1 MRLTEDRNMRRDRD
15 DDGRAIPRR
24 TWLSTMSTLAL
35 SACAAPRIGGTEA
48 RDELPSPAREDVSR
62 LMRLASVPGLSTGVV
77 HRDDIS
83 TLGYGVRRAGADE
96 PVDGDTIFEAASLS
110 KPVFAYA
117 VMQLVAAGKI
127 DLDRPIGSYVA
138 LPDPSDERAKAVT
151 VRHALS
157 HTSGWPNWRSQR
169 DAKLVSA
176 FTPGSRF
183 SYSGE
188 GYYFVQR
195 IVETVTGHG
204 LARVMRERV
213 LEPLGMNN
221 SSYLWRPSVDPHLST
236 PHSGSGEPM
245 TSNSVKFGRAVYEVA
260 AKEGRAS
267 EDFTSADMEASYRT
281 IQPGVQPAQP
291 VFPVN
296 LAPNAA
302 FSLLTTAR
310 DYAIFVRHLLGDGR
324 PMLERMMAPQI
335 TINESLRWGLGLGI
349 ETIGGRSTFWHWG
362 DNPGYKN
369 FITGD
374 RRDNSA
380 IVIFTNANSGQAVY
394 ERVVRAETGK
404 DRAAFLWI

>member
-1 MRLTEDRNMRRDRD
+1 MRMTEDQNVWRDRG

-24 TWLSTMSTLAL
+24 AWLSTMSALAL
-35 SACAAPRIGGTEA
+35 SACAARRVSAT
-48 RDELPSPAREDVSR
+48 RDESPSPTHEDVSR
-62 LMRLASVPGLSTGVV
+62 LMRLASVPGLSAGVV
-77 HRDDIS
+77 QRGEI
-83 TLGYGVRRAGADE
+83 TTRGYGVRRAGTDE
-96 PVDGDTIFEAASLS
+96 PVDGDTVFEAASLS

-127 DLDRPIGSYVA
+127 ALDRPIGSYVA
-138 LPDPSDERAKAVT
+138 LPDPSDERAKTVT

-195 IVETVTGHG
+195 IVETITGHG
-204 LARVMRERV
+204 LARIMREQV
-213 LEPLGMNN
+213 LEPLGMHN
-221 SSYLWRPSVDPHLST
+221 SSYLWRPSVDAHLST
-236 PHSGSGEPM
+236 PHSGSGDPM
-245 TSNSVKFGRAVYEVA
+245 TSGSVRFGRAVYERA

-267 EDFTSADMEASYRT
+267 EDFTSAEMEAAYRA
-281 IQPGVQPAQP
+281 IQPGVQPSQP

-349 ETIGGRSTFWHWG
+349 ETSGGRSTFWHWG

-369 FITGD
+369 FVIGD
-374 RRDNSA
+374 PRDNNA

-394 ERVVRAETGK
+394 ERVIRAETGK